1 MPKIRIIGNLGL
13 SFINKIS
20 TGYWEL
26 FDPTNG
32 FIAFKSSA
40 LQRVRLDKVD
50 NRYFFESDLLFQC
63 GLANI
68 RFLQMPMKSQY
79 SEEISNL
86 IPIKQL
92 FIFSKKHFLNTFKR
106 IIYQYFLLDFNVGSI
121 EIIGAT
127 ISGTVLIL
135 IGSKIFLGG
144 IFKEE
149 YATPGEANIF
159 SISVIILIQFIL
171 GFIYFDS
178 TQTPLQRRIR
188 KY

>member
-1 MPKIRIIGNLGL
+1 M
-13 SFINKIS
+13 
-20 TGYWEL
+20 WM
-26 FDPTNG
+26 
-32 FIAFKSSA
+32 
-40 LQRVRLDKVD
+40 
-50 NRYFFESDLLFQC
+50 
-63 GLANI
+63 ANI

-135 IGSKIFLGG
+135 IGSKIFLGE
-144 IFKEE
+144 F
-149 YATPGEANIF
+149 
-159 SISVIILIQFIL
+159 
-171 GFIYFDS
+171 
-178 TQTPLQRRIR
+178 
-188 KY
+188 